1 MSMKKPAQL
10 SDNLLSMRPRKGE
23 AKPQTEQEAAEPV
36 AKTEPGKPAKSGS
49 AAPTST
55 SKTAPRRR
63 RRLSDKKMQ
72 LNLRVSEKSL
82 ERFTQFADDEGTIFG
97 DLFEKML
104 DVYEKKGK

>member
-1 MSMKKPAQL
+1 MNMKKPAQL

-23 AKPQTEQEAAEPV
+23 AKPQTEREAAEPV
-36 AKTEPGKPAKSGS
+36 AQPEESKSPK
-49 AAPTST
+49 ATT
-55 SKTAPRRR
+55 KTAPRRR

-82 ERFTQFADDEGTIFG
+82 DRFTKLADDDGLIFG

-104 DVYEKKGK
+104 DTYEKKK

>member
-1 MSMKKPAQL
+1 MKKPAQL

-23 AKPQTEQEAAEPV
+23 AKPQTEQEAARPAPDPV
-36 AKTEPGKPAKSGS
+36 QPEDPKTTKPA
-49 AAPTST
+49 
-55 SKTAPRRR
+55 APRRR

-82 ERFTQFADDEGTIFG
+82 ERFTKLADDEGLIFG

-104 DVYEKKGK
+104 TKYEGK

>member
-23 AKPQTEQEAAEPV
+23 AKPQSEQEAAEPV
-36 AKTEPGKPAKSGS
+36 AKTAPPKPAKSSS
-49 AAPTST
+49 AAPT
-55 SKTAPRRR
+55 PRRR

-82 ERFTQFADDEGTIFG
+82 ERFTQFADDEGVIFG

-104 DVYEKKGK
+104 DAYEKKSR